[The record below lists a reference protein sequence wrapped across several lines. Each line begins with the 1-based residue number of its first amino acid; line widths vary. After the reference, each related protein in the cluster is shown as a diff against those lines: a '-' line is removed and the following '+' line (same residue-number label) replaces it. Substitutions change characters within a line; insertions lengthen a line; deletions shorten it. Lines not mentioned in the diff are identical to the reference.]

1 MGKPGQGSTDM
12 SSSSPIGEDHI
23 KMTRTNTVY
32 TENPNSDSA
41 MTNSSMDGTEQ
52 QEKLYCRT
60 YDV

>member
-1 MGKPGQGSTDM
+1 
-12 SSSSPIGEDHI
+12 
-23 KMTRTNTVY
+23 MTRTNTVY